1 MVLSYR
7 LHPLPPF
14 SSRRKQNIEGNFP
27 AVAEEEVFRG
37 RLRRTNMIK
46 LSCWWVAQPRA
57 ACAYV
62 GDPAWAPRFGSVQA
76 SYAQVIPRHGGLPFG
91 GGAAGAT
98 LRTVLRHEDE
108 AGPSAGKCEKN
119 VSGNQVQFQP
129 DWTEQH
135 CSNAVVRCDA
145 GLRSLQLLRGYFYAM
160 YNYVSNV

>member
-1 MVLSYR
+1 MVLSYQ

-14 SSRRKQNIEGNFP
+14 SSRRKQNIEGNLP

-108 AGPSAGKCEKN
+108 AGASAREVWEERLGESSS
-119 VSGNQVQFQP
+119 VSARLN
-129 DWTEQH
+129 WTALQQRDGQM
-135 CSNAVVRCDA
+135 RCGTAEPAAIA
-145 GLRSLQLLRGYFYAM
+145 GLLLC
-160 YNYVSNV
+160 YV